1 MDPQRLKDAY
11 QKLQSL
17 DDRMT
22 HRIRPR
28 GTLVRGSNEQLEQSF
43 RELAA
48 YTIELKEVV
57 DELFQAIA
65 ARAPTTEP
73 RP

>member
-28 GTLVRGSNEQLEQSF
+28 GSLVRGSTEQLEQTV
-43 RELAA
+43 RDLAG

-65 ARAPTTEP
+65 ARPQPSEP